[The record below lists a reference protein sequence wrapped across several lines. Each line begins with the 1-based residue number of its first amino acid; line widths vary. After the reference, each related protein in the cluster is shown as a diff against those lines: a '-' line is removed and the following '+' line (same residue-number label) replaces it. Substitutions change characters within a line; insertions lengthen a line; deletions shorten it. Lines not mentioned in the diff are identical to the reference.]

1 MPDTLKT
8 FYQKY
13 AELSDIT
20 DTLKTFYNKY
30 TELCDSTDTPTTK
43 IHYHLV

>member
-20 DTLKTFYNKY
+20 DTLKTFYN
-30 TELCDSTDTPTTK
+30 TEVYR
-43 IHYHLV
+43 IM